1 MSLVEAKKKKIMSC
15 DSADLLLD
23 AQAATGNII
32 DPRTNQ
38 KLTVQEACAKGVV
51 DKDDEERLLAAEAA
65 AVGYRD
71 SETADP
77 STGLLLLPAPKK
89 PLTVQGL
96 RDQVSVIDLVDAN
109 LLEQSDLDRLR
120 EGKLSS
126 RDIEDRLRSYLRG
139 STCIAGVYDE
149 ANEKIM
155 PIYQA
160 MKEGLLRPGTTMEL
174 LEAQAASGFVVDP
187 INNLYLSVTD
197 AYKKGLFGPEF
208 KDNLLS
214 AERAV
219 TGYKLPGTDKV
230 ISLFQAIEK
239 GLVEKGHGIRL
250 LEAQIASGGIID
262 PKQSHRIDVEVAYKR
277 GYFDKEINNILT
289 DEGADTKGFFDPN
302 TEENLTYLEL
312 KKRCI
317 TDKKTG
323 LVLLPIRDQKTQQ
336 QSTQKNTLRKRRVVI
351 VDPDT
356 NKEMTVQ
363 EAYAKGLID
372 YDTFMELS
380 EQECEWEEIT
390 ITSPDGTSRLVIND
404 KKSGKQY
411 DINELLQQGVID
423 QLILSNYLSRSI
435 TLTQFADIITSKKH
449 STTISSETLEKISI
463 LEALNRGLVD
473 SITAQRL
480 LEAQACTGGIVN
492 PINGHRLSIQEASR
506 QGVIDEDMATK
517 LKPAQKAY
525 IGFTDVKNRKKLSAA
540 QAMKEMWLPY
550 EAGQRFMEF
559 QVLTGGLYDPEL
571 GCRRTIEDALKIG
584 WLDGRSAQ
592 KLQDTRHHTKILT
605 CPKSKLRISYKEAM
619 DNCLV
624 EENTG
629 VKMLPAS
636 TVSSRGISSPY
647 NVSSA
652 PGSRTG
658 SRSGSRRGSRRSSID
673 LGSPYSSLTSRHLST
688 SYSHSYS
695 SKSTC

>member
-1 MSLVEAKKKKIMSC
+1 MKKGLVDRKTVLRLLQAQECTGGIVDPILSVFIPKDIALKHNLLDENLFQALNQNPQCYLDPESEQDASYGALMKRCQRESHTGLLLLPITEKLDPSKLLFNVEAKKKKIMSC
-15 DSADLLLD
+15 D
-23 AQAATGNII
+23 I
-32 DPRTNQ
+32 
-38 KLTVQEACAKGVV
+38 QEACAKGVV
-51 DKDDEERLLAAEAA
+51 DKDDEERLDT
-65 AVGYRD
+65 AVRMLQAQESVGGIL
-71 SETADP
+71 DP
-77 STGLLLLPAPKK
+77 
-89 PLTVQGL
+89 V
-96 RDQVSVIDLVDAN
+96 
-109 LLEQSDLDRLR
+109 
-120 EGKLSS
+120 
-126 RDIEDRLRSYLRG
+126 
-139 STCIAGVYDE
+139 
-149 ANEKIM
+149 
-155 PIYQA
+155 
-160 MKEGLLRPGTTMEL
+160 
-174 LEAQAASGFVVDP
+174 
-187 INNLYLSVTD
+187 LSV
-197 AYKKGLFGPEF
+197 YLP
-208 KDNLLS
+208 KDMH
-214 AERAV
+214 
-219 TGYKLPGTDKV
+219 
-230 ISLFQAIEK
+230 ISS
-239 GLVEKGHGIRL
+239 V
-250 LEAQIASGGIID
+250 
-262 PKQSHRIDVEVAYKR
+262 
-277 GYFDKEINNILT
+277 
-289 DEGADTKGFFDPN
+289 
-302 TEENLTYLEL
+302 
-312 KKRCI
+312 
-317 TDKKTG
+317 
-323 LVLLPIRDQKTQQ
+323 
-336 QSTQKNTLRKRRVVI
+336 
-351 VDPDT
+351 
-356 NKEMTVQ
+356 
-363 EAYAKGLID
+363 
-372 YDTFMELS
+372 
-380 EQECEWEEIT
+380 
-390 ITSPDGTSRLVIND
+390 
-404 KKSGKQY
+404 
-411 DINELLQQGVID
+411 
-423 QLILSNYLSRSI
+423 SI
-435 TLTQFADIITSKKH
+435 TLASPVETVGEQDPVGAIFDT
-449 STTISSETLEKISI
+449 ETLEKISI